1 MLPSS
6 DAAAEQQITV
16 RNLLLQGE
24 LLKLLSVFSKADI
37 PCIVLKGIPLAKRLN
52 VTLNE
57 RRILDNDLL
66 LKRADIPRAV
76 QLLSQLG
83 YQARPFSNLDTN
95 LKFNFQH
102 ALFARRH
109 GMPMVA
115 ELHWQAFTPDLFS
128 VDEGL
133 AWQRTRHIEIDG
145 QPVQVF
151 DETLTLIHL
160 AAHYLQ
166 HSFHESRILRDV
178 ARAWNAFGANLD
190 LADLNELAHQTEC
203 LPALEFALATALDL
217 GMIHHNPLG
226 TCRRVKLLRR
236 LLPAHQL
243 AADSDKRDYTRTV
256 PSFLLGNPGAIAKWL
271 QRALFPA
278 AELMPGMYPGMQG
291 EPQRYVRYSRY
302 FTRPFRP
309 IARAL
314 GWKL

>member
-6 DAAAEQQITV
+6 DATSEQQITV

-24 LLKLLSVFSKADI
+24 LLKLLSVFSKAGI

-76 QLLSQLG
+76 QLLNDLG
-83 YQARPFSNLDTN
+83 YQARPFSDLDTN

-115 ELHWQAFTPDLFS
+115 ELHWQAFAPNLFC
-128 VDEGL
+128 VDESL
-133 AWQRTRHIEIDG
+133 AWERTQLIELDG
-145 QPVQVF
+145 HPVQVF
-151 DETLTLIHL
+151 DEALTLIHL

-166 HSFHESRILRDV
+166 HSFNESRILRDV
-178 ARAWNAFGANLD
+178 ARAWNAFGPKLD
-190 LADLNELAHQTEC
+190 LTDLVQLARQTEC

-217 GMIHHNPLG
+217 GMIQHNPLG
-226 TCRRVKLLRR
+226 ASRRVKLLRK
-236 LLPAHQL
+236 LLPAHQI
-243 AADSDKRDYTRTV
+243 AADSDKRDYTRV
-256 PSFLLGNPGAIAKWL
+256 LPSFLLGNPRRVILAI
-271 QRALFPA
+271 QRAVLPPVA
-278 AELMPGMYPGMQG
+278 AMPSIYQEAPSLRLYG
-291 EPQRYVRYSRY
+291 RYL
-302 FTRPFRP
+302 TRPFRP